1 MQNIS
6 SRATSIRQF
15 DDLENALNH
24 TPDLYQSDNQQIM
37 DSLAL
42 NLTERYKES
51 KQPQESGLRR
61 AIEYSRA
68 VVHGMSKENIRFA
81 NALRKLSITLL
92 TAAQYN
98 PDKPEYLYDFIEAA
112 EEGNK
117 VVLPT
122 AYG

>member
-1 MQNIS
+1 
-6 SRATSIRQF
+6 
-15 DDLENALNH
+15 
-24 TPDLYQSDNQQIM
+24 
-37 DSLAL
+37 
-42 NLTERYKES
+42 
-51 KQPQESGLRR
+51 
-61 AIEYSRA
+61 
-68 VVHGMSKENIRFA
+68 MSKENIRFA